1 MEYKREKEGEIATM
15 REEYASTTK
24 ALHAKV
30 KVGLLYNFVNTKFY
44 TLEESYTQS
53 EEEKKRTIAQLQ
65 QLYKEEEKGT
75 MERFERIMDEQ
86 IRKVVKMEE
95 QQQKKVRTSSF
106 NKGVFRI
113 VFINKKWKK
122 SPPS

>member
-1 MEYKREKEGEIATM
+1 M
-15 REEYASTTK
+15 
-24 ALHAKV
+24 
-30 KVGLLYNFVNTKFY
+30 NTKLY

-106 NKGVFRI
+106 NK
-113 VFINKKWKK
+113 
-122 SPPS
+122 